1 MRYQSRTLIYLPE
14 HIYTDCEA
22 TPKCRLSV
30 FRAHIYV
37 YTVHNLYMYNAEEEV
52 NRLCKQFPAQWCT
65 VLNVINVSY
74 PLEDIAFKFEN
85 VS

>member
-1 MRYQSRTLIYLPE
+1 MCTLCIIY
-14 HIYTDCEA
+14 IC
-22 TPKCRLSV
+22 
-30 FRAHIYV
+30 
-37 YTVHNLYMYNAEEEV
+37 NAEEEV